1 MRQNSFVESGRVV
14 RTGHHPQQQQQQ
26 QAIVI
31 KRALIDGRQCI
42 NSVSAA
48 R

>member
-1 MRQNSFVESGRVV
+1 V
-14 RTGHHPQQQQQQ
+14 RTGHHPQQQQQQQ

>member
-1 MRQNSFVESGRVV
+1 MRQNSFVESGRAV
-14 RTGHHPQQQQQQ
+14 RTGHHPQQQQQ